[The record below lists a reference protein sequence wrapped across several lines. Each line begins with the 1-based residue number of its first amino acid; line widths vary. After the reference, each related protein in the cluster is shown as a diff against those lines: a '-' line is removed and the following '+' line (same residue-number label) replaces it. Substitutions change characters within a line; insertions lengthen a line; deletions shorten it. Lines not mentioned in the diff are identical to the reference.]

1 MSTHDWIL
9 FATATLALNLTPGPD
24 MLYISARS
32 VAQGRRAGIL
42 SALGVAGGGAVHTM
56 LVAVG
61 LAGVLASAPIAYDIV
76 RYAGA
81 AYLIYLGIRLLLE
94 RPASAAQ
101 PLAAASGSK
110 IFLQGLIT
118 NVLNPKVALFFL
130 AFLPQFADPAR
141 GALWWQFLLLGA
153 WFNLSGT
160 LVNLSVATL
169 ASATQRLALG
179 RARAEHWLRWVS
191 AAVFIGLGA
200 RLALSSHR

>member
-32 VAQGRRAGIL
+32 VAQGRRAGVL
-42 SALGVAGGGAVHTM
+42 SALGVAGGGAVHTC
-56 LVAVG
+56 LVAFG
-61 LAGVLASAPIAYDIV
+61 LAGLLARVPMAYDVI

-81 AYLIYLGIRLLLE
+81 AYLIYLGLRLLLE
-94 RPASAAQ
+94 SPSGAT
-101 PLAAASGSK
+101 PLVPNESSRMV
-110 IFLQGLIT
+110 FVQGLIT

-141 GALWWQFLLLGA
+141 GALWWQFLILGA

-160 LVNLSVATL
+160 LVNLTVAL
-169 ASATQRLALG
+169 IASTGRRLALG
-179 RARAEHWLRWVS
+179 GARSSRWLRNLS
-191 AAVFIGLGA
+191 AAVFIGLGT
-200 RLALSSHR
+200 RLALASNR

>member
-32 VAQGRRAGIL
+32 VAQGRRAGVL
-42 SALGVAGGGAVHTM
+42 SALGVAGGGAVHTC
-56 LVAVG
+56 LVAFG
-61 LAGVLASAPIAYDIV
+61 LAGLLARVPIAYDVV

-81 AYLIYLGIRLLLE
+81 AYLIYLGARLLFE
-94 RPASAAQ
+94 SPTGAARPTVAE
-101 PLAAASGSK
+101 SGRRT
-110 IFLQGLIT
+110 FAQGLVT

-141 GALWWQFLLLGA
+141 GALWWQFLILGA

-160 LVNLSVATL
+160 LANLIVAL
-169 ASATQRLALG
+169 VASTGRRLALG
-179 RARAEHWLRWVS
+179 RSRSSRWLRSLS
-191 AAVFIGLGA
+191 AAVFVGLGA
-200 RLALSSHR
+200 RLALASNR

>member
-32 VAQGRRAGIL
+32 VAQGRRAGVL
-42 SALGVAGGGAVHTM
+42 SALGVAGGGAVHTC
-56 LVAVG
+56 LVAFG
-61 LAGVLASAPIAYDIV
+61 LAGLLARVPMAYDVI

-81 AYLIYLGIRLLLE
+81 AYLIYLGFRLLLE
-94 RPASAAQ
+94 SPSGATRPVPTES
-101 PLAAASGSK
+101 SRRV
-110 IFLQGLIT
+110 FMQGLIT

-141 GALWWQFLLLGA
+141 GTLWWQFLILGA

-160 LVNLSVATL
+160 LVNLTVAL
-169 ASATQRLALG
+169 IASTGRRLALG
-179 RARAEHWLRWVS
+179 GARSSRWLRNLS
-191 AAVFIGLGA
+191 AAVFVGLGT
-200 RLALSSHR
+200 RLALSSNR

>member
-32 VAQGRRAGIL
+32 VAQGRRAGVL
-42 SALGVAGGGAVHTM
+42 SALGVAGGGAVHTC
-56 LVAVG
+56 LVAFG
-61 LAGVLASAPIAYDIV
+61 LAGLLARVPMAYDVI

-81 AYLIYLGIRLLLE
+81 AYLIYLGLRLLLE
-94 RPASAAQ
+94 SP
-101 PLAAASGSK
+101 SGATPPVPNESSRMV
-110 IFLQGLIT
+110 FVQGLIT

-141 GALWWQFLLLGA
+141 GALWWQFLILGA

-160 LVNLSVATL
+160 LVNLTVAL
-169 ASATQRLALG
+169 IASTGRRLALG
-179 RARAEHWLRWVS
+179 GARSSRWLRKLS
-191 AAVFIGLGA
+191 AAVFIGLGT
-200 RLALSSHR
+200 RLALASNR